1 MNNPIQLTTAEQV
14 LRMALTSLGTYMFGD
29 AVAQGAEFQAAT
41 GAIITLGGFAWWYFR
56 NRTVQSNTKEF
67 LK

>member
-1 MNNPIQLTTAEQV
+1 MNDQFRLTTAEQV
-14 LRMALTSLGTYMFGD
+14 LRMALNSLGTYMFGD
-29 AVAQGAEFQAAT
+29 AVAQGAEFQ
-41 GAIITLGGFAWWYFR
+41 GAIGAAITLGGFAWWYFR